1 MNHRQELILSGC
13 TGLLA
18 AILVGAGEFM
28 LHFDELARYVGGFE
42 FFRGVGT
49 ERATIGHFFGVL
61 GAPLYVY
68 GAWHIKLMLQPA
80 SRLWSTIAFVAMA
93 YGMMVGA
100 VWIGS
105 RATAAYLVN
114 TLGPDAIG
122 SAWALYGLRYE
133 SLLTVTRVAILALS
147 IIFIALILTGRSR
160 YPRWVVIVN
169 PIIMILVSFAIFWL
183 LPSVGKYLMPI
194 ALNVAFFVLFA
205 ISTALVLSGSK
216 HGEPK

>member
-18 AILVGAGEFM
+18 AIFVGAGEFM
-28 LHFDELARYVGGFE
+28 LHFDELARYLGGFE

-49 ERATIGHFFGVL
+49 ERATIGHFLGAL

-80 SRLWSTIAFVAMA
+80 NRFWSNVAFVAMA
-93 YGMMVGA
+93 YGLMVGA

-114 TLGPDAIG
+114 TLDPDVIG
-122 SAWALYGLRYE
+122 SAWALYEFRYE
-133 SLLTVTRVAILALS
+133 SLLTITRIAILILS
-147 IIFIALILTGRSR
+147 IIFIALIVTGRSR
-160 YPRWVVIVN
+160 YPRWVAIIN
-169 PIIMILVSFAIFWL
+169 PIVMILVSFVIFWL

-205 ISTALVLSGSK
+205 VSTALALSGSK
-216 HGEPK
+216 HGESK